1 MDVRELTVA
10 PVETRIVDPRNARNP
25 EYQRQ
30 LLEIQESGN
39 CPFCPEGQTYVDEA
53 DMFVAENEHWLIKHS
68 KVPYANAAVHLV
80 CILRRHKTRLC
91 EMIEQ
96 EWASLNPL
104 IKQVLANE
112 GKPDIGGSLFVR
124 EGATE
129 LTGATVC
136 HLHFNYII
144 PETSENEIKIV
155 TVRFGGW
162 SGLPEWATPNQTPP
176 A

>member
-1 MDVRELTVA
+1 MDVQNLPVD

-25 EYQRQ
+25 DYQRQ
-30 LLEIQESGN
+30 LLEIQESGQ
-39 CPFCPEGQTYVDEA
+39 CPFCPGGQTYVEEM

-68 KVPYANAAVHLV
+68 KVPYTNAAVHLV
-80 CILRRHKTRLC
+80 CILRRHKTRLS
-91 EMIEQ
+91 ELIEQ

-104 IKQVLANE
+104 IKQVLVNE
-112 GKPDIGGSLFVR
+112 GIADNGGSLFVR

-136 HLHFNYII
+136 HLHFNYVI
-144 PETSENEIKIV
+144 PESSENGSKVI

-162 SGLPEWATPNQTPP
+162 TGTPEWAT
-176 A
+176 